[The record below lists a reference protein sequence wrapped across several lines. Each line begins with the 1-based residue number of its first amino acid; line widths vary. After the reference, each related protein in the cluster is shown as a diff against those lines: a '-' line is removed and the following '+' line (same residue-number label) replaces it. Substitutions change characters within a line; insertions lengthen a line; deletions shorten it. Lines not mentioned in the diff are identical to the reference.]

1 MDNRNIK
8 TSQAMQKTCEEEIIA
23 PKKNKRTVKLLED
36 VAKFIT
42 DEDSCNH
49 SKKGG
54 NTYLYYYKHSG
65 KNIPLMYFSSENTVG
80 IFEFLTSL
88 KIKKDFLEQVE
99 KDFPMTKNNL
109 YIAVDGIEYFINK
122 TN

>member
-1 MDNRNIK
+1 MDNKNIK
-8 TSQAMQKTCEEEIIA
+8 TSQAIQKSCEEEIIA
-23 PKKNKRTVKLLED
+23 SNKNKRTVKLLGD
-36 VAKFIT
+36 VARFIT
-42 DEDSCNH
+42 NEDSYNH

-65 KNIPLMYFSSENTVG
+65 RNIPLMYFSSENTVG

-88 KIKKDFLEQVE
+88 KTKKDFLEQVE